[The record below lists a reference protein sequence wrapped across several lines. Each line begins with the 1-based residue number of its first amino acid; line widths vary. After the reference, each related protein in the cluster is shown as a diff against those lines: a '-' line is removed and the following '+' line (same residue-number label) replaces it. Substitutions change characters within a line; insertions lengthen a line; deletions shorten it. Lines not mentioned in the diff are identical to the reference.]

1 MPQVACRTP
10 TTIRLSTLTNP
21 VRSLWNDYST
31 ASPEA
36 KRRVRRILTTLWLI
50 LVAILAVWVLR
61 NQRDQLHDILD
72 RLKTANRYWLAAVI
86 VIEVLSIWSVA
97 YTYKL
102 TLNRLGHKASTAYQF
117 DLHLQRT
124 GVNFAAP
131 FGGAATAY
139 VYVERMKQAGVNRQD
154 ALLALIMRTLS
165 VYGATVVVVV
175 LTAALSGR
183 PLFVIGAVAALIA
196 MVLALIYLAR
206 QGQGDWKTI
215 IRWAKRLP
223 QKIQHQLVDAI
234 DQFKD
239 HQLSPADFLGTVATT
254 LLTRVCTLAMIYACV
269 RAVGFSPDLYG
280 IFLAYVTSFV
290 AARIV
295 PVLYGM
301 GAVEGS
307 LTLSLQRSGVP
318 ADIAIGAT
326 LLFRF
331 FDFFLPSLI
340 GLAMYAWAERKNPSF
355 QTESMVDLPVTGQME
370 EAEDL

>member
-1 MPQVACRTP
+1 M
-10 TTIRLSTLTNP
+10 SNP
-21 VRSLWNDYST
+21 LRRIWNAYST
-31 ASPEA
+31 APPES
-36 KRRVRRILTTLWLI
+36 KRRVQRILTVGWLVI
-50 LVAILAVWVLR
+50 VAVLAVWVLR
-61 NQRDQLHDILD
+61 NQQDQLRDIAD
-72 RLKTANRYWLAAVI
+72 RLKTADRSWLAAIV
-86 VIEVLSIWSVA
+86 VIEILSIWSVA

-131 FGGAATAY
+131 FGGAATAF
-139 VYVERMKQAGVNRQD
+139 VYVERMKQTGVNRQD
-154 ALLALIMRTLS
+154 ALLALVMRTLS

-183 PLFVIGAVAALIA
+183 PLFVVGAVVALVA
-196 MVLALIYLAR
+196 MIVGLIVLAR

-215 IRWAKRLP
+215 LRWSKRLP
-223 QKIQHQLVDAI
+223 QKFQRQLADAI
-234 DQFKD
+234 DQFKA
-239 HQLSPADFLGTVATT
+239 HQLSPRDFLGTVATT

-269 RAVGFSPDLYG
+269 RAVGFTPDLYG

-301 GAVEGS
+301 GAAEGS
-307 LTLSLQRSGVP
+307 LTFSLQRSGVP

-340 GLAMYAWAERKNPSF
+340 GLAIYAWAERKNPSF
-355 QTESMVDLPVTGQME
+355 RDEPIEVVPATHQAE
-370 EAEDL
+370 EIEDL

>member
-1 MPQVACRTP
+1 MKNP
-10 TTIRLSTLTNP
+10 IR
-21 VRSLWNDYST
+21 RMWNDYAS
-31 ASPEA
+31 ASPES
-36 KRRVRRILTTLWLI
+36 KRRIQRFLTIGWLI
-50 LVAILAVWVLR
+50 AVAVLAVWVLR
-61 NQRDQLHDILD
+61 NQQDQLRDIVD
-72 RLKTANRYWLAAVI
+72 RLKTADRRWLAAVV
-86 VIEVLSIWSVA
+86 VIEILSIWSVA

-102 TLNRLGHKASTAYQF
+102 TLNRLGHNASTAYQF

-139 VYVERMKQAGVNRQD
+139 VYVERMKQTGVNRQD
-154 ALLALIMRTLS
+154 ALLALVMRTLS

-183 PLFVIGAVAALIA
+183 PLFVVGAVIGLIV
-196 MVLALIYLAR
+196 MIGGLVYLAR

-215 IRWAKRLP
+215 LRWARRLP
-223 QKIQHQLVDAI
+223 QKWQRQLTDAI

-269 RAVGFSPDLYG
+269 RAIGFSPDLYG

-340 GLAMYAWAERKNPSF
+340 GLALYAWAERKNPSF
-355 QTESMVDLPVTGQME
+355 QDDPIADLPVKGQSE
-370 EAEDL
+370 TAEDL

>member
-1 MPQVACRTP
+1 M
-10 TTIRLSTLTNP
+10 TNP
-21 VRSLWNDYST
+21 IRKLWNDYSNAPP
-31 ASPEA
+31 AS
-36 KRRVRRILTTLWLI
+36 KRRVQRILTIVWLVV
-50 LVAILAVWVLR
+50 VAVLAVWVLR
-61 NQRDQLHDILD
+61 NQRDQLRDILD
-72 RLKTANRYWLAAVI
+72 RLKTADRRWLAAVV
-86 VIEVLSIWSVA
+86 VIEILSIWSVA

-117 DLHLQRT
+117 NLHLQRT

-154 ALLALIMRTLS
+154 ALLALVMRTLS
-165 VYGATVVVVV
+165 VYGATVVVLV

-183 PLFVIGAVAALIA
+183 PLFVIGAVAALIG
-196 MVLALIYLAR
+196 MVLGLIVLAR

-215 IRWAKRLP
+215 LRWSKRLP
-223 QKIQHQLVDAI
+223 QKMQTQLADAI
-234 DQFKD
+234 DQFRD

-269 RAVGFSPDLYG
+269 RAVGFTPDLYG
-280 IFLAYVTSFV
+280 IFLAYVASFV

-318 ADIAIGAT
+318 AEIAIGAT

-355 QTESMVDLPVTGQME
+355 QDEPIVGIPTSGQAGE
-370 EAEDL
+370 VEDL

>member
-1 MPQVACRTP
+1 M
-10 TTIRLSTLTNP
+10 TNP
-21 VRSLWNDYST
+21 IRTAWSRYSN
-31 ASPEA
+31 APPET
-36 KRRVRRILTTLWLI
+36 KRRIQRYLTIGWLVI
-50 LVAILAVWVLR
+50 VAVLAVWVIR
-61 NQRDQLHDILD
+61 NQQDQLRDIANH
-72 RLKTANRYWLAAVI
+72 LKTANRYWLAAVI
-86 VIEVLSIWSVA
+86 GIEILSIWSVA

-102 TLNRLGHKASTAYQF
+102 TLKRLGHNVSTAYQF

-154 ALLALIMRTLS
+154 ALLALVMRTLS

-175 LTAALSGR
+175 LTAGLSGR
-183 PLFVIGAVAALIA
+183 PLFVVGAVIGLIA
-196 MVLALIYLAR
+196 MILALIYLAR

-215 IRWAKRLP
+215 LRWAKRLP
-223 QKIQHQLVDAI
+223 QKLQRQLTEAI

-239 HQLSPADFLGTVATT
+239 HELTPADFLGTVATT

-269 RAVGFSPDLYG
+269 RAVGFAPDLYG

-318 ADIAIGAT
+318 ADLAIGAT

-340 GLAMYAWAERKNPSF
+340 GLAMYAWAERKNPSLRD
-355 QTESMVDLPVTGQME
+355 EPIENLPVSRQAE
-370 EAEDL
+370 EAEDV

>member
-1 MPQVACRTP
+1 MSNP
-10 TTIRLSTLTNP
+10 IRK
-21 VRSLWNDYST
+21 LWNDYSS
-31 ASPEA
+31 ASPES
-36 KRRVRRILTTLWLI
+36 KRRVQRILTIVWLI
-50 LVAILAVWVLR
+50 VVAVLAVWVLR
-61 NQRDQLHDILD
+61 NQREQLHDILD
-72 RLKTANRYWLAAVI
+72 RLKTANRYWLAVVV
-86 VIEVLSIWSVA
+86 VIEILSIWSVA

-102 TLNRLGHKASTAYQF
+102 TLKRLGHKVSTAYQF

-154 ALLALIMRTLS
+154 ALLALVMRTLS

-183 PLFVIGAVAALIA
+183 PLFVIGAVIGLIA
-196 MVLALIYLAR
+196 MILALIYLAR

-215 IRWAKRLP
+215 LRWAKRLP
-223 QKIQHQLVDAI
+223 QKLQRQLTDAI

-239 HQLSPADFLGTVATT
+239 HQLSPGDFIGTIATT

-269 RAVGFSPDLYG
+269 RAVGFSPDIYG

-301 GAVEGS
+301 GAVESS

-318 ADIAIGAT
+318 GDIAIGAT

-331 FDFFLPSLI
+331 FDFLLPSLI
-340 GLAMYAWAERKNPSF
+340 GLAVYAWAERKNPGLYAAKHNDLNLP
-355 QTESMVDLPVTGQME
+355 QPQQESR
-370 EAEDL
+370 EDL

>member
-1 MPQVACRTP
+1 V
-10 TTIRLSTLTNP
+10 
-21 VRSLWNDYST
+21 
-31 ASPEA
+31 
-36 KRRVRRILTTLWLI
+36 
-50 LVAILAVWVLR
+50 
-61 NQRDQLHDILD
+61 
-72 RLKTANRYWLAAVI
+72 
-86 VIEVLSIWSVA
+86 
-97 YTYKL
+97 
-102 TLNRLGHKASTAYQF
+102 
-117 DLHLQRT
+117 
-124 GVNFAAP
+124 
-131 FGGAATAY
+131 
-139 VYVERMKQAGVNRQD
+139 
-154 ALLALIMRTLS
+154 MRTLS
-165 VYGATVVVVV
+165 VYGATIVVVV

-196 MVLALIYLAR
+196 MILGLIVLAR

-215 IRWAKRLP
+215 LRWAKRLP
-223 QKIQHQLVDAI
+223 QKMQTQLTDAI

-318 ADIAIGAT
+318 AEIAIGAT

-355 QTESMVDLPVTGQME
+355 HDEPIAGIPVSGQAGE
-370 EAEDL
+370 VEDL

>member
-1 MPQVACRTP
+1 M
-10 TTIRLSTLTNP
+10 TNP
-21 VRSLWNDYST
+21 FRTIWNDYST
-31 ASPEA
+31 SSPES
-36 KRRVRRILTTLWLI
+36 KRRVQRILTIVWLVV
-50 LVAILAVWVLR
+50 VAILAVWVLR
-61 NQRDQLHDILD
+61 NQQDQLRDILD
-72 RLKTANRYWLAAVI
+72 RLKTADRRWLAAVI
-86 VIEVLSIWSVA
+86 VIEILSIWSVA

-102 TLNRLGHKASTAYQF
+102 TLKRLGHNVSTAYQF

-154 ALLALIMRTLS
+154 ALLALVMRTLS

-175 LTAALSGR
+175 ITAGLSGR
-183 PLFVIGAVAALIA
+183 PLFVVGAVIGLLA
-196 MVLALIYLAR
+196 MIVGLIYLAR

-215 IRWAKRLP
+215 LRWAETSTAAMAAPAHRCHRSVQGPPAQPRRLP
-223 QKIQHQLVDAI
+223 RHRRHHAAHPRLHPGD
-234 DQFKD
+234 D
-239 HQLSPADFLGTVATT
+239 LRL
-254 LLTRVCTLAMIYACV
+254 
-269 RAVGFSPDLYG
+269 RARGRLPPDLYG

-318 ADIAIGAT
+318 AEIAIGAT

-340 GLAMYAWAERKNPSF
+340 GLAMYAWAERKNPSLRDEPIAGIPVSG
-355 QTESMVDLPVTGQME
+355 QTEQ
-370 EAEDL
+370 AEDL

>member
-1 MPQVACRTP
+1 M
-10 TTIRLSTLTNP
+10 TNP
-21 VRSLWNDYST
+21 IRKLWNDYST
-31 ASPEA
+31 ASPES
-36 KRRVRRILTTLWLI
+36 KRRVRRFLTIGWLI
-50 LVAILAVWVLR
+50 VVAILAVWVLR
-61 NQRDQLHDILD
+61 NQQDQLRDILD
-72 RLKTANRYWLAAVI
+72 RLKTADRTWIAAVI
-86 VIEVLSIWSVA
+86 VVEILSIWSVA

-117 DLHLQRT
+117 NLHLQRT

-154 ALLALIMRTLS
+154 ALLALVMRTLS

-196 MVLALIYLAR
+196 MILGLIVLAR

-215 IRWAKRLP
+215 LRWAKRLP
-223 QKIQHQLVDAI
+223 HKVQAQLTDAI
-234 DQFKD
+234 DQFRD

-318 ADIAIGAT
+318 AEIAIGAT

-355 QTESMVDLPVTGQME
+355 HDEPIADFPISGQAGE
-370 EAEDL
+370 IEDL

>member
-1 MPQVACRTP
+1 MP
-10 TTIRLSTLTNP
+10 NP
-21 VRSLWNDYST
+21 IRSLWNDYST
-31 ASPEA
+31 APPES
-36 KRRVRRILTTLWLI
+36 KRRVQRIVTIVWLI
-50 LVAILAVWVLR
+50 VVAILAVWVMR
-61 NQRDQLHDILD
+61 NQQDQLRDILD
-72 RLKTANRYWLAAVI
+72 RLKTADRTWLVAVL
-86 VIEVLSIWSVA
+86 VIEILSIWSVA

-102 TLNRLGHKASTAYQF
+102 TLNRLGHDASTAYQF

-154 ALLALIMRTLS
+154 ALLALVMRTLS

-183 PLFVIGAVAALIA
+183 PLFVAGAVAALIA
-196 MVLALIYLAR
+196 MILGLIAIAR

-215 IRWAKRLP
+215 IRWARRLP
-223 QKIQHQLVDAI
+223 QHWQRQLIAAI

-269 RAVGFSPDLYG
+269 RAVGFDPDLYG

-340 GLAMYAWAERKNPSF
+340 GLALYAWAERKSPAF
-355 QTESMVDLPVTGQME
+355 QREPIGAIPVSAQHE
-370 EAEDL
+370 EIEDL

>member
-1 MPQVACRTP
+1 MPNP
-10 TTIRLSTLTNP
+10 IR
-21 VRSLWNDYST
+21 RLWNDYAT
-31 ASPEA
+31 APPES
-36 KRRVRRILTTLWLI
+36 KRRVRRILTIGWLI
-50 LVAILAVWVLR
+50 VVAVLAVWVLR
-61 NQRDQLHDILD
+61 NQQDQLRDILD
-72 RLKTANRYWLAAVI
+72 RLKTANRSWLAAVI
-86 VIEVLSIWSVA
+86 VIEILSIWSVA

-139 VYVERMKQAGVNRQD
+139 VYVERMKQVGVNRQD

-183 PLFVIGAVAALIA
+183 PLFVIGAVIGLIV
-196 MVLALIYLAR
+196 MVVGLIYLAR
-206 QGQGDWKTI
+206 QGRGDWKTI
-215 IRWAKRLP
+215 LRWARRLP
-223 QKIQHQLVDAI
+223 QKLQLQLTNAI

-239 HQLSPADFLGTVATT
+239 HQLSPADFLGTIATT

-269 RAVGFSPDLYG
+269 RAVGYSPDLYG
-280 IFLAYVTSFV
+280 IFLAYVASFV

-340 GLAMYAWAERKNPSF
+340 GLAIYAWAERKNPSF
-355 QTESMVDLPVTGQME
+355 RDEPIADVPATRQAE
-370 EAEDL
+370 EIEDL

>member
-1 MPQVACRTP
+1 MV
-10 TTIRLSTLTNP
+10 TI
-21 VRSLWNDYST
+21 V
-31 ASPEA
+31 
-36 KRRVRRILTTLWLI
+36 WLI
-50 LVAILAVWVLR
+50 VVAVLAVWVLR
-61 NQRDQLHDILD
+61 NQQDQLRDIVD
-72 RLKTANRYWLAAVI
+72 RLKTADRKWLAAVVII
-86 VIEVLSIWSVA
+86 VILSIWSVA

-117 DLHLQRT
+117 NLHLQRT

-154 ALLALIMRTLS
+154 ALLALVMRTLS

-183 PLFVIGAVAALIA
+183 PLFVAGSVAALVA
-196 MVLALIYLAR
+196 MVIGLVVLAR

-215 IRWAKRLP
+215 LRWSKRLP
-223 QKIQHQLVDAI
+223 QKMQRQLAEAI

-239 HQLSPADFLGTVATT
+239 HQLSPQDFLGTIATT
-254 LLTRVCTLAMIYACV
+254 LLTRVCTLGMIYACV
-269 RAVGFSPDLYG
+269 RALGFEPNLYG

-340 GLAMYAWAERKNPSF
+340 GLALYAWAERKNPSF
-355 QTESMVDLPVTGQME
+355 RSEPIADLPISPQSE

>member
-1 MPQVACRTP
+1 M
-10 TTIRLSTLTNP
+10 TNP
-21 VRSLWNDYST
+21 FRTIWNDYST
-31 ASPEA
+31 SSPES
-36 KRRVRRILTTLWLI
+36 KRRVQRILTIVWLVV
-50 LVAILAVWVLR
+50 VAILAVWVLR
-61 NQRDQLHDILD
+61 NQQDQLRDILD
-72 RLKTANRYWLAAVI
+72 RLKTADCRWLAAVI
-86 VIEVLSIWSVA
+86 VIEILSIWSVA

-102 TLNRLGHKASTAYQF
+102 TLERLGHKVSTAYQF

-154 ALLALIMRTLS
+154 ALLALVMRTLS

-175 LTAALSGR
+175 ITAGLSGR
-183 PLFVIGAVAALIA
+183 PLFVVGAVIGLLA
-196 MVLALIYLAR
+196 MIVGLIYLAR

-215 IRWAKRLP
+215 LRWAKRLP
-223 QKIQHQLVDAI
+223 QRWQRQLTDAI

-331 FDFFLPSLI
+331 FDFILPSLI
-340 GLAMYAWAERKNPSF
+340 GLTMYAWAERKNPSLRGEPIAGVPVSG
-355 QTESMVDLPVTGQME
+355 QTEQ
-370 EAEDL
+370 AEDL

>member
-1 MPQVACRTP
+1 MP
-10 TTIRLSTLTNP
+10 NP
-21 VRSLWNDYST
+21 IRSLWNDYST
-31 ASPEA
+31 APPES
-36 KRRVRRILTTLWLI
+36 KRRVQRIVTIVWLI
-50 LVAILAVWVLR
+50 VVAILAVWVMR
-61 NQRDQLHDILD
+61 NQQDQLRDILD
-72 RLKTANRYWLAAVI
+72 RLKTADRTWLVAVL
-86 VIEVLSIWSVA
+86 VIEILSIWSVA

-102 TLNRLGHKASTAYQF
+102 TLNRLGHDASTAYQF

-154 ALLALIMRTLS
+154 ALLALVMRTLS

-183 PLFVIGAVAALIA
+183 PLFVAGAVAALIA
-196 MVLALIYLAR
+196 MILGLIAIAR

-215 IRWAKRLP
+215 IRWARRLP
-223 QKIQHQLVDAI
+223 QHWQRQLIAAI

-269 RAVGFSPDLYG
+269 RAVGFDPDLYG

-340 GLAMYAWAERKNPSF
+340 GLAMYAWAERKSPAF
-355 QTESMVDLPVTGQME
+355 QREPIGAIPVSAQHE
-370 EAEDL
+370 EIEDL

>member
-1 MPQVACRTP
+1 M
-10 TTIRLSTLTNP
+10 TNP
-21 VRSLWNDYST
+21 IRKLWHEYRT
-31 ASPEA
+31 ASAES
-36 KRRVRRILTTLWLI
+36 KRRVQRILTIGWLVV
-50 LVAILAVWVLR
+50 VAILAVWVLR
-61 NQRDQLHDILD
+61 NQQDQLRDILD
-72 RLKTANRYWLAAVI
+72 RLKTADRRWLAAVI
-86 VIEVLSIWSVA
+86 VIEILSIWSVA

-102 TLNRLGHKASTAYQF
+102 TLNRLGHQASTAYQF

-165 VYGATVVVVV
+165 VYGATIVVVV
-175 LTAALSGR
+175 LTAALSGQ
-183 PLFVIGAVAALIA
+183 PFFVIGAVAALIA
-196 MVLALIYLAR
+196 MVLGLIYVAR
-206 QGQGDWKTI
+206 QGQGDWRTI
-215 IRWAKRLP
+215 QRWARRLP
-223 QKIQHQLVDAI
+223 QRMQAQLTAAI
-234 DQFKD
+234 EKFKD
-239 HQLSPADFLGTVATT
+239 HRLSPTDFLGTVATT

-340 GLAMYAWAERKNPSF
+340 GLVIYAWAERKNPSF
-355 QTESMVDLPVTGQME
+355 RDEPIAGIPVAGQTEQT
-370 EAEDL
+370 EDL

>member
-1 MPQVACRTP
+1 M
-10 TTIRLSTLTNP
+10 TNP
-21 VRSLWNDYST
+21 IRKLWNDYST
-31 ASPEA
+31 APPES
-36 KRRVRRILTTLWLI
+36 KRRVQRIITIGWLVI
-50 LVAILAVWVLR
+50 VAILAVWVLR
-61 NQRDQLHDILD
+61 NQQDQLRDILD
-72 RLKTANRYWLAAVI
+72 RLKTADRRWLAAVI
-86 VIEVLSIWSVA
+86 VIEILSIWSVA

-102 TLNRLGHKASTAYQF
+102 TLNRLGHKASTSYQF

-154 ALLALIMRTLS
+154 ALLALVMRTLS

-183 PLFVIGAVAALIA
+183 PLFVIGAVVALIV
-196 MVLALIYLAR
+196 MILGLIVLAR

-215 IRWAKRLP
+215 LRWARRLP
-223 QKIQHQLVDAI
+223 QKWQRQLIDAI

-318 ADIAIGAT
+318 AEIAIGAT

-340 GLAMYAWAERKNPSF
+340 GLALYAWAERKNPSF
-355 QTESMVDLPVTGQME
+355 RDEPIAGIPVSGQAE
-370 EAEDL
+370 EVEDL

>member
-1 MPQVACRTP
+1 M
-10 TTIRLSTLTNP
+10 SNP
-21 VRSLWNDYST
+21 LRRIWNAYST
-31 ASPEA
+31 APPES
-36 KRRVRRILTTLWLI
+36 KRRVQRILTVGWLVI
-50 LVAILAVWVLR
+50 VAVLAVWVLR
-61 NQRDQLHDILD
+61 NQQDQLRDIAD
-72 RLKTANRYWLAAVI
+72 RLKTADRSWLAAIV
-86 VIEVLSIWSVA
+86 VIEILSIWSVA

-131 FGGAATAY
+131 FGGAATAF
-139 VYVERMKQAGVNRQD
+139 VYVERMKQTGVNRQD
-154 ALLALIMRTLS
+154 ALLALVMRTLS

-183 PLFVIGAVAALIA
+183 PLFVVGAVVALVA
-196 MVLALIYLAR
+196 MIVGLIVLAR

-215 IRWAKRLP
+215 LRWSKRLP
-223 QKIQHQLVDAI
+223 QKFQRQLADAI
-234 DQFKD
+234 DQFKA
-239 HQLSPADFLGTVATT
+239 HQLSPRDFLGTVATT

-269 RAVGFSPDLYG
+269 RAVGFTPDLYG

-318 ADIAIGAT
+318 ADIAIGAA

-340 GLAMYAWAERKNPSF
+340 GLAIYAWAERKNPSF
-355 QTESMVDLPVTGQME
+355 RDEPIEVVPATHQAE
-370 EAEDL
+370 EIEDL

>member
-1 MPQVACRTP
+1 M
-10 TTIRLSTLTNP
+10 TNP
-21 VRSLWNDYST
+21 IRKVWHDYST
-31 ASPEA
+31 ASPES
-36 KRRVRRILTTLWLI
+36 KRRVQRMLTIGWLI
-50 LVAILAVWVLR
+50 VVAVLAVWVLR
-61 NQRDQLHDILD
+61 NQQDQLRAILD
-72 RLKTANRYWLAAVI
+72 RLKTADRRWLAAVFVL
-86 VIEVLSIWSVA
+86 VILSIWSVA

-102 TLNRLGHKASTAYQF
+102 TLKRLGHNVSTAYQF
-117 DLHLQRT
+117 NLHLQRT

-154 ALLALIMRTLS
+154 ALLALVMRTLS

-183 PLFVIGAVAALIA
+183 PLFVTGAVIGLIA
-196 MVLALIYLAR
+196 MVVGLIYLAR

-215 IRWAKRLP
+215 LRWSRRLP
-223 QKIQHQLVDAI
+223 QRMQAQLTDAI

-239 HQLSPADFLGTVATT
+239 HQLTPADFLGTVATT
-254 LLTRVCTLAMIYACV
+254 LLTRICTLAMIYACV

-318 ADIAIGAT
+318 AEIAIGAT

-331 FDFFLPSLI
+331 FDFFLPSFI
-340 GLAMYAWAERKNPSF
+340 GLAMYAWAERKS
-355 QTESMVDLPVTGQME
+355 SMFSERSIEEVPVSGQAE

>member
-1 MPQVACRTP
+1 M
-10 TTIRLSTLTNP
+10 TNP
-21 VRSLWNDYST
+21 IRRLWNDYST
-31 ASPEA
+31 ASPES
-36 KRRVRRILTTLWLI
+36 KRRVQRALTLGWLVI
-50 LVAILAVWVLR
+50 VAVLAVWVLR
-61 NQRDQLHDILD
+61 NQQDQLRDIVD
-72 RLKTANRYWLAAVI
+72 RLKTANRNWLVAVI
-86 VIEVLSIWSVA
+86 VIEILSIWSVA

-102 TLNRLGHKASTAYQF
+102 TLDRLGHKASTAYQF

-139 VYVERMKQAGVNRQD
+139 VYVERMKRVGINRQD

-165 VYGATVVVVV
+165 VYGATVVVIV

-183 PLFVIGAVAALIA
+183 PLFVIGAVIGLVAMILGLIA
-196 MVLALIYLAR
+196 LAR

-215 IRWAKRLP
+215 LRWARRLP
-223 QKIQHQLVDAI
+223 QKMQRQLVNAI
-234 DQFKD
+234 DQFKE
-239 HQLSPADFLGTVATT
+239 HRLTPADFLGTVATT
-254 LLTRVCTLAMIYACV
+254 LLTRICTLAMIYACV
-269 RAVGFSPDLYG
+269 RAVGFTPDLYG
-280 IFLAYVTSFV
+280 IFLAYVASFV
-290 AARIV
+290 AARII

-355 QTESMVDLPVTGQME
+355 RRLSVERVPTTSQRE

>member
-1 MPQVACRTP
+1 M
-10 TTIRLSTLTNP
+10 TNP
-21 VRSLWNDYST
+21 IRELWNDYST
-31 ASPEA
+31 APPES
-36 KRRVRRILTTLWLI
+36 KRRVQRILTIVWL
-50 LVAILAVWVLR
+50 LAVAVLAVWVVR
-61 NQRDQLHDILD
+61 NQQDQLRDILD
-72 RLKTANRYWLAAVI
+72 RLKTADRKWLAAI
-86 VIEVLSIWSVA
+86 VIIEILSIWSVA

-165 VYGATVVVVV
+165 VYGATVVVIV

-196 MVLALIYLAR
+196 MILGLIVIAR

-215 IRWAKRLP
+215 LRWAKRLP
-223 QKIQHQLVDAI
+223 QKWQRELTEAI

-239 HQLSPADFLGTVATT
+239 HELSPVDFIGTVATT
-254 LLTRVCTLAMIYACV
+254 LLTRVCTLGLIYACV
-269 RAVGFSPDLYG
+269 RAVGFEPDLYA

-290 AARIV
+290 AARLV

-340 GLAMYAWAERKNPSF
+340 GLALYAWAERKNPSF
-355 QTESMVDLPVTGQME
+355 HDEPIRDIPVTGQLE
-370 EAEDL
+370 EIEDL